1 MKLNLVLLFII
12 TLVLFSCVNSKSEN
26 PADGIIDKA
35 IEVSG
40 GDIFSN
46 STIDFDFR
54 NRHYKAV
61 RNNGLFEFEREF
73 QDTLGTFKDVLSNSG
88 YERYL
93 NNEPYQ
99 VHDTMSVKY
108 ARSVNSVHYFSILPY
123 GLNDESV
130 NKTYLEKVTIKD
142 QEYHKIK
149 VTFSENG
156 GGEDYDDVFLY
167 YINTNSSKLDYFSY
181 LYYVDGGGIRFR
193 EAYNERYVN
202 GLRFVDYK
210 NFKPEQEDADLNILD
225 SLYQIE
231 ELKLLSKIELENIS
245 VKQLY
250 NAY

>member
-1 MKLNLVLLFII
+1 MKLNLVALFII
-12 TLVLFSCVNSKSEN
+12 TLVLLSCINSKSEN

-40 GDIFSN
+40 GVVFNN

-54 NRHYKAV
+54 NRHYKAI

-73 QDTLGTFKDVLSNSG
+73 QDALGTFKDVLSNSG
-88 YERYL
+88 YERFL

-108 ARSVNSVHYFSILPY
+108 TRSVNSVHYFSILPY

-130 NKTYLEKVTIKD
+130 NKTYLETVTIKD

>member
-12 TLVLFSCVNSKSEN
+12 TLVLFSCVNSKSKN

-193 EAYNERYVN
+193 EAYNERYVK

-231 ELKLLSKIELENIS
+231 KLKLLSKIELENIS

-250 NAY
+250 NAN

>member
-1 MKLNLVLLFII
+1 MKLNLVPLFII
-12 TLVLFSCVNSKSEN
+12 TLVLFYCVNSKNEN

-46 STIDFDFR
+46 SIIDFDFR
-54 NRHYKAV
+54 NRHYKAF

-88 YERYL
+88 YERFL

-108 ARSVNSVHYFSILPY
+108 ARSINSVHYFSILPY

-193 EAYNERYVN
+193 EAYNERYVK